1 MNMEPKDLQTTT
13 PATAEPAVR
22 PETGPSRR
30 QRLGKG
36 LRKLLRGKKR
46 KAVALLL
53 VVAIVGGVVIW
64 RGQGQTAAAVTEYQ
78 EASVERRSVT
88 NSLSASG
95 TLEPADSYTV
105 NTLVSGEILSEMCIR
120 DRSWLGNRRSMPVSC
135 ISSMTALVRRTTSS
149 WEALATFRP

>member
-78 EASVERRSVT
+78 EAAVERRSIT

-105 NTLVSGEILSEMCIR
+105 NTLVSGEILS
-120 DRSWLGNRRSMPVSC
+120 DTL
-135 ISSMTALVRRTTSS
+135 
-149 WEALATFRP
+149 